1 MAGFHALKRLPEE
14 KITDK
19 ITRRV
24 LFGDKTMIDLF
35 APPARGLLPRGR
47 RAHVH
52 AERLAAHHWLTV
64 EGGVP

>member
-1 MAGFHALKRLPEE
+1 MASMAGFHALKRLPEE

-35 APPARGLLPRGR
+35 APPR
-47 RAHVH
+47 
-52 AERLAAHHWLTV
+52 
-64 EGGVP
+64 EGFFPGAGAPTYMQNG